1 MGVVLEI
8 MLSVFT
14 GTMRQHVPRTP
25 SLHLVLIKSSQI
37 QITIKTA
44 HLNPVMI
51 GQSIEIT
58 EVTQTIHQTIIPIK
72 PVMASRMVEEQLVQ
86 PILVET
92 IIIPRIYNKVRL
104 AKNNLK
110 NFENSTKK
118 FKK

>member
-1 MGVVLEI
+1 
-8 MLSVFT
+8 
-14 GTMRQHVPRTP
+14 
-25 SLHLVLIKSSQI
+25 
-37 QITIKTA
+37 
-44 HLNPVMI
+44 MI

-72 PVMASRMVEEQLVQ
+72 PLMASRMVEEQLVQ

-110 NFENSTKK
+110 KMRKISKTSKIQQK
-118 FKK
+118 I